1 MLRAALYQPDIAGN
15 AGAVAR
21 LCACLGAGLDI
32 IEPCGFVFSDKAFRR
47 AAMDYANAL
56 DVARHANFEAF
67 RTASAGRRL
76 VLVETDG
83 AQRLT
88 DFRFRP
94 DDTLVLGR
102 ESSGAGEDA
111 RAAAHASVF
120 IPIRPGLRS
129 LNLAV
134 ATAIVLAEALRQTDQ
149 MPR

>member
-1 MLRAALYQPDIAGN
+1 MLRVALYQPDIAGN

-21 LCACLGAGLDI
+21 LCACFGAGLDI

-56 DVARHANFEAF
+56 DLVRHTDFGAF

-83 AQRLT
+83 AARHT
-88 DFRFRP
+88 GFRFQP
-94 DDTLVLGR
+94 NDTLLLGR
-102 ESSGAGEDA
+102 ESAGAGEEA
-111 RAAAHASVF
+111 RAAADAGVF
-120 IPIRPGLRS
+120 IPIRAGLRS

-134 ATAIVLAEALRQTDQ
+134 ATAIVLAEALRQTDLL
-149 MPR
+149 PR